1 MQNGASAGEI
11 MPKGAKHRNIS
22 PEAIEPS
29 DRAILQELLRN
40 GRATSA
46 ELAAITNMSES
57 ACFRRLKKL
66 EDSGVIENYTVRINP
81 AALGINL
88 TAVIF
93 IGLANQSDDEVM
105 KFEKAVAKIPEVLEC
120 YLLTGTPDYLLRV
133 AVKDLEGLERLYAT
147 VLRRLPGISRFSS
160 NLVLRAIVN
169 QASLPS

>member
-1 MQNGASAGEI
+1 
-11 MPKGAKHRNIS
+11 MPKPAKHRNIPS
-22 PEAIEPS
+22 ELEPG
-29 DRAILQELLRN
+29 DRAILHELLRN
-40 GRATSA
+40 GRATNA

-66 EDSGVIENYTVRINP
+66 QDTGVIESFTVRINP
-81 AALGINL
+81 AALGMNL

-133 AVKDLEGLERLYAT
+133 AVRDLEGLERLYAT
-147 VLRRLPGISRFSS
+147 ALRRLPGISRFSS
-160 NLVLRAIVN
+160 NVVLRAIVN
-169 QASLPS
+169 HTRLPL

>member
-1 MQNGASAGEI
+1 
-11 MPKGAKHRNIS
+11 MPKNAKNRNIS
-22 PEAIEPS
+22 PAALEPG
-29 DRAILQELLRN
+29 DRAILRELLRN
-40 GRATSA
+40 GRATNA
-46 ELAAITNMSES
+46 ELSAVTNMSES

-66 EDSGVIENYTVRINP
+66 EESGVIENYTVRINP
-81 AALGINL
+81 AAIGLNL

-147 VLRRLPGISRFSS
+147 ALRRLPGISRFSS
-160 NLVLRAIVN
+160 NLVLRSIVN
-169 QASLPS
+169 QADLLS